1 LSRGDTPS
9 ALLGRLWR
17 TTSLVRG
24 SLGAAVALGGFN
36 VLLTIAQAVVLAR
49 ALSGLFRDV
58 HAGLGGDL
66 AVLVLLSGARAIVA
80 LLSEP
85 LTSRLARGVRHE
97 LRVRA
102 LDATL
107 RPGHRVAPDAFVQ
120 LATRGVDAIETYLA
134 TYVPALVL
142 SIGAPAALLAWMAF
156 TDPWS
161 ALIVALTL
169 ALLPVFMILLGL
181 EAKERMDHSWA
192 QQQRLANYFGDVVRG
207 MATLKA
213 HNRSVAVTDSLGEV
227 GDELR
232 LSTMTT
238 LRVAFLSGFAL
249 ELLSSL
255 ATALV
260 ALVLGIRL
268 INGDMSLSTAL
279 AVLLV
284 TPEVYVPLRRA
295 SARFHASSDA
305 VGAASAIL
313 DLLDATPATPQH
325 AAAPTSPAS
334 RARLVLREVRV
345 TASGRDHHTLQAL
358 SATIEPGTVV
368 ALEGQSGVGKSTL
381 LRVLAGLDPL
391 EEGEILVDGVSLSD
405 LDPGSWHATCAWLA
419 QDPLLAGATV
429 RDVLTM
435 GEGYS
440 DAQLRDAL
448 DELGLELDLSRPLG
462 EGAEGLSAGQR
473 RRLAVART
481 LLRPATVLVLDEPTA
496 HLDEANAALVM
507 AAVRRRGAT
516 TVIAT
521 HHRLD
526 VDATLWLT
534 APERF
539 GV

>member
-1 LSRGDTPS
+1 
-9 ALLGRLWR
+9 LL
-17 TTSLVRG
+17 RG
-24 SLGAAVALGGFN
+24 SLGAAVALGVLN

-49 ALSGLFRDV
+49 ALSGLFADAR
-58 HAGLGGDL
+58 ANLTGDL
-66 AVLVLLSGARAIVA
+66 VVLVLLTGARALVA
-80 LLSEP
+80 LLAEP

-97 LRVRA
+97 LRIRT

-107 RPGHRVAPDAFVQ
+107 RPGRRDAPDAFVQ
-120 LATRGVDAIETYLA
+120 MATRGVDAIETYLA

-181 EAKERMDHSWA
+181 EAKERMDRTWA

-213 HNRSVAVTDSLGEV
+213 HNRSVAVTESLAEV

-268 INGDMSLSTAL
+268 INGDMNLATAL

-313 DLLDATPATPQH
+313 DLLDATPATPHH
-325 AAAPTSPAS
+325 APAPTS
-334 RARLVLREVRV
+334 RARLELRDVRV
-345 TASGRDHHTLQAL
+345 TASGRDHHALQAI
-358 SATIEPGTVV
+358 SATAEPGAVV
-368 ALEGQSGVGKSTL
+368 ALEGPSGVGKSAL

-391 EEGEILVDGVSLSD
+391 EEGEILVDGAPLRD
-405 LDPGSWHATCAWLA
+405 FDPASWHATCAWLA

-429 RDVLTM
+429 RDVLAM
-435 GEGYS
+435 GEGFS
-440 DAQLRDAL
+440 DARLLGAL
-448 DELGLELDLSRPLG
+448 DELDLDLDLDRPLG

-473 RRLAVART
+473 RRLAIART
-481 LLRPATVLVLDEPTA
+481 LLRPATVLLLDEPTA

-507 AAVRRRGAT
+507 DAVRRRGAT
-516 TVIAT
+516 TIIAT
-521 HHRLD
+521 HHRLP
-526 VDATLWLT
+526 VDATWWLT

-539 GV
+539 SV